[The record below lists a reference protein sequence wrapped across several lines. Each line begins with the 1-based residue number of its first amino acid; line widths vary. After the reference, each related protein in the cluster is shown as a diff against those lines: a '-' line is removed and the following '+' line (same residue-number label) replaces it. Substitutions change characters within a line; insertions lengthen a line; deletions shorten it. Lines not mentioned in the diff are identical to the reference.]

1 MYTNKCMLFSDNVAI
16 VIIMSFK
23 QSNETNHVNIISF
36 STLDH
41 DLLWDLAT
49 QVIAIAPSYTYR
61 VTTYMHGRF

>member
-1 MYTNKCMLFSDNVAI
+1 MHVIQCQCI

-23 QSNETNHVNIISF
+23 QSNETNHVNTISF

-49 QVIAIAPSYTYR
+49 QVIASSIMYIQGS
-61 VTTYMHGRF
+61 